1 MMTGVQYSRGQQIF
15 LMDSDLEEDPEWLD
29 NFATKL
35 QEHRC
40 DVVFGVQISRKGDRV
55 ERWTG
60 TWFYRIFNS
69 LTGLALPENIV
80 VARLMTRRY
89 VDALL
94 QHEEREVFMAGL
106 WQITGF
112 AQTAI
117 PVVKH
122 SRAESTYSLK
132 HKVELLVNSVTSFS
146 NIPLYAIFY
155 FGATISL
162 LASIGSVY
170 IVVLRLFSSAPLS
183 GWTSVM
189 ASIWLIGGLI
199 ISFVGI
205 IGIYLAKVFSETK
218 RRPYTIVREVYRVR
232 HDSDGIA
239 RSLSG
244 KLICK

>member
-1 MMTGVQYSRGQQIF
+1 
-15 LMDSDLEEDPEWLD
+15 
-29 NFATKL
+29 
-35 QEHRC
+35 
-40 DVVFGVQISRKGDRV
+40 
-55 ERWTG
+55 
-60 TWFYRIFNS
+60 
-69 LTGLALPENIV
+69 
-80 VARLMTRRY
+80 
-89 VDALL
+89 
-94 QHEEREVFMAGL
+94 
-106 WQITGF
+106 
-112 AQTAI
+112 
-117 PVVKH
+117 
-122 SRAESTYSLK
+122 
-132 HKVELLVNSVTSFS
+132 VNSVTSFS

-170 IVVLRLFSSAPLS
+170 IVVLRLFSSTPLS
-183 GWTSVM
+183 GWTSVI